1 MAENNPHTEYE
12 ENLVLID
19 TLQEGYVK
27 LKEEM
32 AKLEFEINQRQL
44 RQQELLQII
53 QNDDNAGLES
63 I

>member
-12 ENLVLID
+12 KNLVLID
-19 TLQEGYVK
+19 ELQEGYVK

-44 RQQELLQII
+44 RQQELLKII

>member
-12 ENLVLID
+12 QNLVFID
-19 TLQEGYVK
+19 QLQNGYIK
-27 LKEEM
+27 LKDEL

-63 I
+63 R

>member
-12 ENLVLID
+12 ENSMLID
-19 TLQEGYVK
+19 QLQDGYLK
-27 LKEEM
+27 LKEEIG
-32 AKLEFEINQRQL
+32 KLEFEINQRQL

>member
-12 ENLVLID
+12 ENLTLID
-19 TLQEGYVK
+19 DLQNGYLK
-27 LKEEM
+27 LKDKL